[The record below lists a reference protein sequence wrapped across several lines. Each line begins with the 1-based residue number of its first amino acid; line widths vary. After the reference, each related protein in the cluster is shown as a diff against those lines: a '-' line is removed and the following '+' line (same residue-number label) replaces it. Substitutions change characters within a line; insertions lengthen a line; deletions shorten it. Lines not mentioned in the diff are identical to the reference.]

1 MLDSIANH
9 EFGLFYVLSQIFALT
24 ATILNL
30 YAIQRK
36 KKEQLLK
43 YNAVAAFCGVFH
55 YLFLGAWSGVATKI
69 VGTTRNSVAAYEAYK
84 HKISK
89 VWPIIFITFY
99 IVGGIITYS
108 SPLSILPIIAAVT
121 YTMAIYL
128 GDASTIR
135 RVAVFTSTLWLI
147 YDICVFS
154 IVGTLAE
161 IVFIIDAL
169 VAIWRYR
176 KHKKKRKKRK
186 SAR

>member
-9 EFGLFYVLSQIFALT
+9 DFGLFYVLSQIFALI

-36 KKEQLLK
+36 KKEQLLN
-43 YNAVAAFCGVFH
+43 YNTVGAICGIFH

-69 VGTTRNSVAAYEAYK
+69 VGSTRNAVAAYEAHK
-84 HKISK
+84 HKISR
-89 VWPIIFITFY
+89 VWPIIFIAFY

-108 SPLSILPIIAAVT
+108 SPLSILPMVAAGT
-121 YTMAIYL
+121 YTVAIYL
-128 GDASTIR
+128 GSASTIR

-161 IVFIIDAL
+161 IIFIINAL

-176 KHKKKRKKRK
+176 KHKKKNKKRK
-186 SAR
+186 STR

>member
-9 EFGLFYVLSQIFALT
+9 EFGLPYVISQIFALI
-24 ATILNL
+24 AIVLNL

-36 KKEQLLK
+36 KKEQLLN
-43 YNAVAAFCGVFH
+43 YNTVGAICGIFH
-55 YLFLGAWSGVATKI
+55 YLFLGAWSGVVTKI
-69 VGTTRNSVAAYEAYK
+69 VGSTRNAVAAYEAHK
-84 HKISK
+84 HKISR
-89 VWPIIFITFY
+89 VWPIIFIAFY

-108 SPLSILPIIAAVT
+108 SLLSILPMVAAGT
-121 YTMAIYL
+121 YTVAIYL
-128 GDASTIR
+128 GSASTIR

-161 IVFIIDAL
+161 IIFIINAL

-176 KHKKKRKKRK
+176 KHKKKNKKRK
-186 SAR
+186 STR